1 MIVFHPQKGFKRI
14 VPIFGLL
21 TLFLIPTG
29 IMLWSSE
36 AAVMTWIL
44 VAVMAYGFVSIAYLI
59 AQKTT
64 KYWIIDTEMHY
75 KSTFLKGTIDI
86 QTIRKIEVNA
96 SNWLN
101 GKPASSNTKGIILY
115 FGRYDDTFVTP
126 EDNQLFVNELL
137 KINPAIEVVYI
148 K

>member
-1 MIVFHPQKGFKRI
+1 MIVFHPQKGFKPI
-14 VPIFGLL
+14 IPIFGLL

-29 IMLWSSE
+29 IILWSSK
-36 AAVMTWIL
+36 AAVMIWIL
-44 VAVMAYGFVSIAYLI
+44 VGVSAYGLISIAYLI

-64 KYWIIDTEMHY
+64 KYWIIDTELHY

-101 GKPASSNTKGIILY
+101 GKPASSNTKGIILF

-126 EDNQLFVNELL
+126 EHNQIFVNELL